1 MDENIKISLVRKYLS
16 VGAIGL
22 LGIVLTFTIINT
34 KNQNN
39 NLRDLHLQQA
49 KKLLR
54 IIEVSSA
61 EDIYAKRYEH
71 LKQTLDF
78 IRIDETVKS
87 IAVID
92 KEGEIIIGEDDNE
105 EININLL
112 TDPVMQKALQSG
124 NIEWE
129 IKNSLLHL
137 CMPVEL
143 PNINLGGISMV
154 YSLEE
159 LKETELSVLF
169 DNLKLGIVIFITGF
183 TLMFFFIK
191 KIVVPINHLIEG
203 TKAVAA
209 GNYNQHIEIETR
221 DELESLAYSFNNM
234 VTELKRSRDEMIDAK
249 EKAEA
254 SDKMKT
260 EFLAQISHEI
270 RTPINAIV
278 NFTELL
284 KTEFEHRLYGE
295 TKEAFDIIQH
305 SSDRLIRTIDLIL
318 NMSELQTGSYKIEF
332 EKINLYKDVITPII
346 KHRRS
351 EADFKNI
358 SLTAENH
365 ADDVSLTGDKYS
377 LQQLFSNLVDN
388 AIKYTEKGEVKVVIE
403 KDGHDKLLV
412 HVKDTGIGIADEFMP
427 FLFEPFTQEDHG
439 YTRKYEGTGL
449 GLALVKKYCEINNA
463 EVKVDT
469 KKDVGT
475 TFTVTFELPEN

>member
-1 MDENIKISLVRKYLS
+1 MDENIKISLLRKYLS
-16 VGAIGL
+16 VGVIGL
-22 LGIVLTFTIINT
+22 LGIVLIFTIINT

-49 KKLLR
+49 KEVLKV
-54 IIEVSSA
+54 IEFSLA
-61 EDIYAKRYEH
+61 EDIHSNRFDR
-71 LKQTLDF
+71 LKHTLDF
-78 IRIDETVKS
+78 IRSEE
-87 IAVID
+87 AVISIDLMDTEGNIIAAEKDNNQSD
-92 KEGEIIIGEDDNE
+92 KSFLSDPLMQQA
-105 EININLL
+105 LL
-112 TDPVMQKALQSG
+112 NG
-124 NIEWE
+124 GIEWE
-129 IKNSLLHL
+129 EKNNSLHL
-137 CMPVEL
+137 CMPVDL
-143 PNINLGGISMV
+143 PNIRLGGITMV

-169 DNLKLGIVIFITGF
+169 DNLKLGIVIFIIGF
-183 TLMFFFIK
+183 ILMIFFIK
-191 KIVVPINHLIEG
+191 KIVVPIKQLIEG

-209 GNYNQHIEIETR
+209 GNYDQHIEIETR
-221 DELESLAYSFNNM
+221 DELESLASSFNNM
-234 VTELKRSRDEMIDAK
+234 VTELKRSRDEIIDAK

-284 KTEFEHRLYGE
+284 KSDFEDKFYGE
-295 TKEAFDIIQH
+295 TKEAFDIIQQ

-318 NMSELQTGSYKIEF
+318 NMSELQTGSYKIEL
-332 EKINLYKDVITPII
+332 EEVNLYKDVITPII
-346 KHRRS
+346 KQLRS
-351 EADFKNI
+351 EADLKNI

-365 ADDVSLTGDKYS
+365 ADDMRLTGDKYS
-377 LQQLFSNLVDN
+377 LRQLFSNLVDN

-403 KDGHDKLLV
+403 KDKHDKLFV

-427 FLFEPFTQEDHG
+427 FLFEPFMQEDHG

-463 EVKVDT
+463 EVRVDT

-475 TFTVTFELPEN
+475 TFTVTFELQEN